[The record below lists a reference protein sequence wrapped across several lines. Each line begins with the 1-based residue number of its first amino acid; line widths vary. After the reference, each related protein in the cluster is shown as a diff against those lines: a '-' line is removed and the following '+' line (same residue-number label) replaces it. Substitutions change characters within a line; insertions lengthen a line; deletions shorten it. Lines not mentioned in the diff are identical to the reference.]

1 MRRAK
6 TGRIGKAIEA
16 SNDASDRIRLKLDR
30 ESQTP
35 FYRQIYDRF
44 SRAIADGTLR
54 PGERL
59 PSARSLASQLA
70 TSRGTVDLAY
80 ELLSGEG
87 YILTQG
93 AAGTIVAPELAAALK
108 PHGNVWNPSKT
119 PSHEPDIG
127 QLVARPF
134 QMGLPALDAFPWKL
148 WSRLTIRHARALA
161 IHEMNAPSAAGYLPL
176 REAVRSYLAVSRGI
190 LCSTDQL
197 IITSG
202 FQGAV
207 GLITRAL
214 LHPGDEV
221 WFEDPGYFMARLGLE
236 AAGAKLVGV
245 PVDSQGLNVEAGIAT
260 SPHARFVFVTPSHQ
274 APLGVSL
281 SSARRLALLSWA
293 AKSKS
298 WIIEDDYDSEFRYG
312 SRPLPALKS
321 LDEADQVIYVGT
333 FSKVLFP
340 GLRLGYIVVPQSALD
355 RVNRVCRLLYRDR
368 PIFNQEVVVDFMSEG
383 HFARHIR
390 RMRSLYSSRRSAL
403 AAALVKAFGSQITIQ
418 LEAGGMHLL
427 ARFANCKSDLDF
439 VARAEAKGLAPTA
452 LSPWSLDRDCGQGL
466 LLNFTNVRQETAFE
480 MATRLKEAIAVGRS
494 P

>member
-6 TGRIGKAIEA
+6 TGRNGKAIEP
-16 SNDASDRIRLKLDR
+16 SSDAPERMRLTLDR
-30 ESQTP
+30 HSRTP
-35 FYRQIYDRF
+35 FYRQIYQRF
-44 SRAIADGTLR
+44 RDAIAQGILR

-80 ELLSGEG
+80 DLLSGEG
-87 YILTQG
+87 HILTQG

-108 PHGNVWNPSKT
+108 PHASLRNVSK
-119 PSHEPDIG
+119 PALPEPG
-127 QLVARPF
+127 VGELVARPF

-161 IHEMNAPSAAGYLPL
+161 IREMNAPSATGYLPL

-190 LCSTDQL
+190 LCSTDHL
-197 IITSG
+197 IITAG
-202 FQGAV
+202 FQGAL

-221 WFEDPGYFMARLGLE
+221 WFEDPGYFVARLGLE
-236 AAGAKLVGV
+236 AAGAKIVAV
-245 PVDSQGLNVEAGIAT
+245 PVDADGLNVEAGIAK
-260 SPHARFVFVTPSHQ
+260 SPRARFAFVTPSHQ

-281 SSARRLALLSWA
+281 SPARRLALLSWA

-321 LDEADQVIYVGT
+321 LDEADRVIYVGT
-333 FSKVLFP
+333 LSKVLFP
-340 GLRLGYIVVPQSALD
+340 GLRLGYVVVPESALD
-355 RVNRVCRLLYRDR
+355 RVNRICRLLYRDL
-368 PIFNQEVVVDFMSEG
+368 PIFSQEIVVDFMTEG

-403 AAALVKAFGSQITIQ
+403 AAALVKVFGSQITIQ

-427 ARFANCKSDLDF
+427 ARLANCKSDLDF
-439 VARAEAKGLAPTA
+439 VARAEAEGLAPAA
-452 LSPWSLDRDCGQGL
+452 LSPWSLRRDCGQGL

-480 MATRLKEAIAVGRS
+480 MATRLKQAISANRR